1 MGNYYEYIFAMEAA
15 ILTCS
20 QKEAIKLSD
29 TTTLL
34 DYLAAQ
40 PNQIGFI
47 KMKGEVVT

>member
-1 MGNYYEYIFAMEAA
+1 MGNTYQYIFAVEAA
-15 ILTCS
+15 ILTCE

-34 DYLAAQ
+34 DYLATH
-40 PNQIGFI
+40 PNQIGLI